1 MAVRGSLIVSFVE
14 MMYFSGSST
23 ASPSLTS
30 SGPKVKLCTT
40 PSSMYFW
47 PLARGVCAA
56 RQGDKRAVAHHQK
69 LVAAGS
75 RVAVEHAVAMTS
87 PFLSL

>member
-23 ASPSLTS
+23 ATPSLTS

-40 PSSMYFW
+40 PSSMYFC
-47 PLARGVCAA
+47 PSPAAYVPRGRAINVPSRITRSWSRLDAA
-56 RQGDKRAVAHHQK
+56 
-69 LVAAGS
+69 S
-75 RVAVEHAVAMTS
+75 R
-87 PFLSL
+87 